1 MTGAPTLDDARRA
14 FAEELRHV
22 GHVRSEAVVRAFAGV
37 ARERFLGPG
46 PWKLFQLAEGYWT
59 TEDADPRRL
68 YHDVVVAIDA
78 ERRLNNGQP
87 SLWARLFDRLHIAPG
102 DRVVQ
107 IGAGTGYYTAIL
119 AEIVGR
125 TGSVWAWEVDAEL
138 ARRAALSLADWP
150 QAAVHHGDG
159 LVPLDVRADAI
170 VVFCGATHP
179 PDVWLDGLAEG
190 GRLLLPLTAERGWR
204 GFACRVLRHGG
215 QFTATALGAIGIYDC
230 AGARDPDAADRLAA
244 ALAAEWPQGNMGLR
258 RDAHDRGP
266 QCWLHGK
273 GYCFSKPLPLQGMGE
288 R

>member
-125 TGSVWAWEVDAEL
+125 TGSVWAWEVDGY
-138 ARRAALSLADWP
+138 
-150 QAAVHHGDG
+150 VI
-159 LVPLDVRADAI
+159 ADAI
-170 VVFCGATHP
+170 MLASPGAP
-179 PDVWLDGLAEG
+179 PCPWPT
-190 GRLLLPLTAERGWR
+190 GRRR
-204 GFACRVLRHGG
+204 RSI
-215 QFTATALGAIGIYDC
+215 TATGWCRSTCAPTRSWFFAAPRTRPMSGSTASPR
-230 AGARDPDAADRLAA
+230 AGACSCR
-244 ALAAEWPQGNMGLR
+244 
-258 RDAHDRGP
+258 
-266 QCWLHGK
+266 
-273 GYCFSKPLPLQGMGE
+273 
-288 R
+288 